1 MDLARSAEFQLRLS
15 HRHNDGSWSELEARP
30 GHDPAERDPEHYW
43 GASQLFVCR
52 ACDEQVRVEVSGD
65 SPSDP
70 PR

>member
-15 HRHNDGSWSELEARP
+15 HRHNDGTWSDLEPRP
-30 GHDPAERDPEHYW
+30 GHDPAERDPEQRW

-52 ACDEQVRVEVSGD
+52 SCDEQVRVETSE
-65 SPSDP
+65 SSNP